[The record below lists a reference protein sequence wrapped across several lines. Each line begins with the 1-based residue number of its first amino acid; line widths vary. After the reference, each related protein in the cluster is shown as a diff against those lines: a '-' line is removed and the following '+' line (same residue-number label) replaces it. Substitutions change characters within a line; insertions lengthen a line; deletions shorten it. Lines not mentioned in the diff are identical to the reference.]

1 MEHRHRKRGPH
12 YFVTVRHASWQD
24 NWVEKHQN
32 QKSGISRYN
41 IVARLSTDT
50 NYHAQQYHLDLRK
63 VETLLITHS
72 HHDHFFPMI
81 FA

>member
-41 IVARLSTDT
+41 IVARLSTGHKLPCTAVSFRFKESGNTVDYT
-50 NYHAQQYHLDLRK
+50 QP
-63 VETLLITHS
+63 S
-72 HHDHFFPMI
+72 
-81 FA
+81 